1 MVGGVGDQ
9 YEWVGG
15 GGGGG
20 GMSGSMRRYRWVG
33 VVEDFGDQY
42 EEIEVGGGVSGGGCW
57 RPV

>member
-1 MVGGVGDQ
+1 MSGWGGG
-9 YEWVGG
+9 GG

-42 EEIEVGGGVSGGGCW
+42 EEIEVGGGMSGRGCW